1 LSLCK
6 RQENERKFSNF
17 KELPDELRLYW
28 FEIEGRTGWK
38 TRYVK
43 IVDRDEV
50 TVSFRQEIYNEEMIL
65 VEIHEKYPI
74 DSGHKKVEP

>member
-1 LSLCK
+1 MPST
-6 RQENERKFSNF
+6 RERRKFSNF